1 MQFRRAQRIA
11 EPGAHCAD
19 HMLGGEVAIGRDA
32 PPAGEDR
39 QYAEDRERIGCEHR
53 AGSRGSD
60 DQPTKRGADRE
71 ARRAMLLAYLSW
83 LAFAPPAMAL
93 GVRDWKQSQKPRAWW
108 TKAEPSSSPA
118 AIAVNVAAGVVPT
131 TGTPQKADDISV
143 LPAVGGGVAIVAGA
157 ILLGVAWK
165 RRKARRR

>member
-1 MQFRRAQRIA
+1 MTVIQRTIAQVLA
-11 EPGAHCAD
+11 EIDASGVPQDKLVPTAESD
-19 HMLGGEVAIGRDA
+19 RKWYAIGYQLAPDRDLSDLMPETV
-32 PPAGEDR
+32 PPVDWIW
-39 QYAEDRERIGCEHR
+39 Y
-53 AGSRGSD
+53 
-60 DQPTKRGADRE
+60 
-71 ARRAMLLAYLSW
+71 
-83 LAFAPPAMAL
+83 AL